1 VRAEIVL
8 IRTPEGIE
16 FSLPLAGPFSRMLAF
31 AVDFAVI
38 MTADFFLTR
47 LIAPLQL
54 ISADAAQTAITVLY
68 FAISL
73 LYGILTEWLW
83 KGQTIGK
90 RMLGLRVVEASG
102 LRLRPSQIVIRN
114 LLRFLDL
121 LPGLYLVG
129 GVCCVLSARRQ
140 RVGDIAAGTIV
151 IRIPQRTEPDMD
163 QILGRKFNS
172 LAEVRH
178 LAARLRQKV
187 PAGVAQLCL
196 EAILRRDEIQPAARL
211 TLFREFADYLKSLVP
226 YPAEAVEQ
234 LTDEQYVASAVD
246 VLFRRTSSSAVKSN
260 AASIEIHLQKIDTFG
275 SAD

>member
-16 FSLPLAGPFSRMLAF
+16 FALPLAGPFSRMLAF
-31 AVDFAVI
+31 AVDLAAI
-38 MTADFFLTR
+38 LAAGTLLAR
-47 LIAPLQL
+47 LAAPLEL
-54 ISADAAQTAITVLY
+54 ISADAEQTAITVLY
-68 FAISL
+68 FALSL

-83 KGQTIGK
+83 RGQTIGK
-90 RMLGLRVVEASG
+90 RLLGLRVVEANG

-114 LLRFLDL
+114 LLRFVDL

-129 GVCCVLSARRQ
+129 GVSCILSARRQ
-140 RVGDIAAGTIV
+140 RLGDIAASTIV
-151 IRIPQRTEPDMD
+151 IRIPERREPDVD

-187 PAGVAQLCL
+187 PADVAHLCL
-196 EAILRRDEIQPAARL
+196 EAMLRRDQIQPAARL
-211 TLFREFADYLKSLVP
+211 ILFREFAGYLKTLVP
-226 YPAEAVEQ
+226 YPAETVEQ

-246 VLFRRTSSSAVKSN
+246 VLFQRSSRIAMKANSAKR
-260 AASIEIHLQKIDTFG
+260 
-275 SAD
+275 